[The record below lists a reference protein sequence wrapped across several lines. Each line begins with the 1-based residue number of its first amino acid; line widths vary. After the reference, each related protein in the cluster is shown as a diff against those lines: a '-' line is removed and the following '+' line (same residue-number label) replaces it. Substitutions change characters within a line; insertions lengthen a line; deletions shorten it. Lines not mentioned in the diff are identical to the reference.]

1 MCFTGKCKAGG
12 GNPVERARI
21 DILPCFSPRRGEQF
35 HPATSGCNRA
45 ATRSTFSAR
54 KRSMATQPISGRAL
68 GHYRLIERIGE
79 GGMGIVYRAYD
90 EHLQR
95 EIAVKLLPA
104 SVVRDESARRRFR
117 KDALTLAHLNHPNI

>member
-1 MCFTGKCKAGG
+1 
-12 GNPVERARI
+12 
-21 DILPCFSPRRGEQF
+21 
-35 HPATSGCNRA
+35 
-45 ATRSTFSAR
+45 
-54 KRSMATQPISGRAL
+54 MATQPISGRAL

-117 KDALTLAHLNHPNI
+117 KEALTLSKLSHPNIAMVFDFDTQDGMDFLVTEYIRGTTMDASLGPGFLQEKKVLQLGL